1 MGTHAKITKARKSFL
16 RKPSSLRRKK
26 KLLQKI
32 KKYDRRLQNNAW
44 KAQTSTKGRTYD
56 GMLKQLFL
64 KLTRVNRKDAAKKKE
79 ENQARL
85 QRALLKGTREGTAQS
100 VEDVK
105 KLAKTV

>member
-44 KAQTSTKGRTYD
+44 KAQPSMKHRTYD
-56 GMLKQLFL
+56 GMLKHLFGL
-64 KLTRVNRKDAAKKKE
+64 LTRVNRKDAAKKK
-79 ENQARL
+79 A
-85 QRALLKGTREGTAQS
+85 
-100 VEDVK
+100 
-105 KLAKTV
+105 

>member
-16 RKPSSLRRKK
+16 RKPSSLRRKN

-32 KKYDRRLQNNAW
+32 KKYDRRMQNNAW
-44 KAQTSTKGRTYD
+44 NDGQRRTKD
-56 GMLKQLFL
+56 GMLKQLFV
-64 KLTRVNRKDAAKKKE
+64 KLTRVNRKDLAKKKE
-79 ENQARL
+79 ETQARL

>member
-1 MGTHAKITKARKSFL
+1 MGTHAKIAKARKSFL

-44 KAQTSTKGRTYD
+44 KAQNRTKD
-56 GMLKQLFL
+56 GMLKHLFVQ
-64 KLTRVNRKDAAKKKE
+64 LTRVNRKDLAKKKE
-79 ENQARL
+79 ETQARL